1 MQIYSWEI
9 FEKWLWWYLTFAI
22 LLLIVIIVSLWY
34 KNFWWV
40 VVILLLLA
48 GYFFFML
55 KSYTE
60 TNMSLGEQS
69 LSIGERNIPYALL
82 KGFLLE
88 QDLTTGILKNIV
100 LVFEHRVEIF
110 TLKDDLWQIQGF
122 VENLSQIVPL
132 LESYEQTTFERFLRK
147 CKL

>member
-9 FEKWLWWYLTFAI
+9 FEKWIWWYLIFAA
-22 LLLIVIIVSLWY
+22 LLLVVIIVSLWY

-60 TNMSLGEQS
+60 MNMSLGEQS

-88 QDLTTGILKNIV
+88 QDLKTGALKNIV
-100 LVFEHRVEIF
+100 LVFEHTVEIYS
-110 TLKDDLWQIQGF
+110 LKDDLWQIQGF
-122 VENLSQIVPL
+122 VEDFSQVVPL
-132 LESYEQTTFERFLRK
+132 LEGYEQTTFERFLRK